1 MKRIA
6 PILVF
11 LFFILTGASGQVDS
25 SFQHIKTIKGDIT
38 SFTVDNLDNIY
49 ILNSS
54 DQLKKLDA
62 DGDSIGV
69 YNDVRKFGKVSYI
82 DVSNPLRVML
92 YYKDFSTVVVLDRLL
107 NIRNSI
113 DLRQQNI
120 FQVQALS
127 LSYDNKIWL
136 YDEMENKLK
145 KIDEDGKLLFETTD
159 FRQLFDQAPLF
170 TSIADHDGFIYLYD
184 TLRGVFVF
192 DYYGALKNRIQ
203 LTGWSNFKVAGKY
216 LFGIRNDSLFR
227 YQLATFFLQDV
238 ALPRGFKDAT
248 AISFTSTRAYAL
260 KKDGLEIYSLR

>member
-1 MKRIA
+1 M
-6 PILVF
+6 
-11 LFFILTGASGQVDS
+11 TGASGQVDS

-145 KIDEDGKLLFETTD
+145 KLMKMGNYFSKQPIFGNCLTRHPYLQALLTMM
-159 FRQLFDQAPLF
+159 
-170 TSIADHDGFIYLYD
+170 G
-184 TLRGVFVF
+184 
-192 DYYGALKNRIQ
+192 
-203 LTGWSNFKVAGKY
+203 
-216 LFGIRNDSLFR
+216 
-227 YQLATFFLQDV
+227 
-238 ALPRGFKDAT
+238 
-248 AISFTSTRAYAL
+248 SFTYMIR
-260 KKDGLEIYSLR
+260 